1 MALVV
6 GNAAE
11 VIMLNYILNKD
22 TIEDLVIHLYGNDQT
37 PVETDL
43 IGDYTEIS
51 GGGYAAVNLT
61 AGSWVVTSGTPT
73 SADYPQ
79 ITWTFTGAVGNV
91 YGYYVT
97 RQTGGELMWAERFTN
112 GPFNIQ
118 NNGDV
123 IRVTPRLTLE

>member
-6 GNAAE
+6 GNLAE
-11 VIMLNYILNKD
+11 VVMLNYIVNKD
-22 TIEDLVIHLYGNDQT
+22 APEDLVIKLYINDQT
-37 PVETDL
+37 PIETD
-43 IGDYTEIS
+43 IVGDYTEAT
-51 GGGYAAVNLT
+51 GGGYAQVALT
-61 AGSWVVTSGTPT
+61 AGSWAVTSGTPS

-79 ITWTFTGAVGNV
+79 ITWNFTGSVGNV
-91 YGYYVT
+91 YGYYIV
-97 RQTGGELMWAERFTN
+97 RAIGGELMWAERFTN

>member
-1 MALVV
+1 MALTV

-11 VIMLNYILNKD
+11 VIFLNYIVNKD
-22 TIEDLVIHLYGNDQT
+22 AVEDIVIHLYGNDYV
-37 PVETDL
+37 PVETDI
-43 IGDYTEIS
+43 IGNYTEIS
-51 GGGYAAVNLT
+51 GGGYTDVTLTPANWTVT
-61 AGSWVVTSGTPT
+61 AGTPS

-79 ITWTFTGAVGNV
+79 ITWAFTGTVGNV
-91 YGYYVT
+91 YGYYLT